1 MRCVRSASGKYYRME
16 VFSLEGSHGYDL
28 MGYSKEQVITDVL
41 DHYETHL
48 DFLHLN
54 REDPGNTAL
63 ADDQVA
69 KDNWEAD
76 FESDEAAK

>member
-1 MRCVRSASGKYYRME
+1 VRSASSASKYYRME

-28 MGYSKEQVITDVL
+28 MGYSKEQVLTDVL

-54 REDPGNTAL
+54 RAEPGNTTF

-76 FESDEAAK
+76 FDIDEVKP